1 MNKLLLLGAVV
12 LSILAFSGYK
22 TFAQT
27 EKENKTMRT
36 ENAKILVAYYS
47 YSGNTKEV
55 AEAIH
60 EKIGGDLFEIKTEGS
75 YPEEYRPMT
84 VQAKK
89 EIESG
94 YRPKLTSKIA
104 DIAQYDIIFLGSPNW
119 WGTITPQV
127 SSFLENY
134 DLSGKNII
142 PFITH
147 GGGGVQN
154 TVKDMTAQCK
164 GCRISENGW
173 VGYGSR
179 TMGISGWLEDLGF
192 KNK

>member
-55 AEAIH
+55 AKAIH
-60 EKIGGDLFEIKTEGS
+60 EKVGGDLFEIKTEGS

-94 YRPKLTSKIA
+94 YRPKLTSQIA

-127 SSFLENY
+127 SSFLENH
-134 DLSGKNII
+134 DLSGKNVI

-192 KNK
+192 KK